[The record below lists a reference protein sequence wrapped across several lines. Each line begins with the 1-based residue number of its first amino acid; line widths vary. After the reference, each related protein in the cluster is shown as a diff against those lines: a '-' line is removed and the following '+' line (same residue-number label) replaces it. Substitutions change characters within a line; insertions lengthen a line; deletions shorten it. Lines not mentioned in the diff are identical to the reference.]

1 VIRIDDRISKSELT
15 YDWIRERIIGR
26 QFNPGYRLVLGAIA
40 KELDISVVPVRE
52 AVRRLEAE
60 GLIEFE
66 RNVGARVAM
75 VNQDEYIDTMQTLGV
90 LEGAATALALPMISA
105 TDLTRAQSINDQMRA
120 MLENFDPVVFTSLNE
135 KFHRALFQ
143 RCPNPHISEL
153 ADRGWNRMAGLRS
166 STFSFVPDRAPR
178 SVAEHDEILTLIRGD
193 AAPMEV
199 EMAVREH
206 KWRTV
211 EAYREQ
217 SLPSPST
224 PSASTFISSTPTP
237 SAPAPAGSSQHPPKE
252 THT

>member
-1 VIRIDDRISKSELT
+1 MIRIDERISKSELT

-26 QFNPGYRLVLGAIA
+26 EFNPGYRLVLGAIA
-40 KELDISVVPVRE
+40 KELGISVVPVRE

-90 LEGAATALALPMISA
+90 LEGAATALALPLMSEA
-105 TDLTRAQSINDQMRA
+105 DLARAQAINNSMRA
-120 MLENFDPVVFTSLNE
+120 MLEDFDPVAFTSLNE

-153 ADRGWNRMAGLRS
+153 ADRGWNRMSGLRS
-166 STFSFVPDRAPR
+166 STFAFVPDRAPR
-178 SVAEHDEILTLIRGD
+178 SVQEHDDILTLIREN
-193 AAPMEV
+193 AEPLEI
-199 EMAVREH
+199 ELAVRQH

-211 EAYREQ
+211 EAYRQ
-217 SLPSPST
+217 QRT
-224 PSASTFISSTPTP
+224 SS
-237 SAPAPAGSSQHPPKE
+237 
-252 THT
+252 

>member
-1 VIRIDDRISKSELT
+1 MIRIDERISKSELT

-26 QFNPGYRLVLGAIA
+26 EFNPGYRLVLGAIA
-40 KELDISVVPVRE
+40 RELGISVVPVRE

-90 LEGAATALALPMISA
+90 LEGAATALALPLMDDA
-105 TDLTRAQSINDQMRA
+105 DLARAQAINDSMRA
-120 MLENFDPVVFTSLNE
+120 MLEDFDAVAFTSLNE

-143 RCPNPHISEL
+143 RCPNPQISEL

-166 STFSFVPDRAPR
+166 STFAFVPDRAPR
-178 SVAEHDEILTLIRGD
+178 SVQEHDEILQLIRED
-193 AAPMEV
+193 AEPHAI

-211 EAYREQ
+211 EAYRRQ
-217 SLPSPST
+217 RT
-224 PSASTFISSTPTP
+224 PS
-237 SAPAPAGSSQHPPKE
+237 
-252 THT
+252 